1 MYRHL
6 FFDLDHTLWDFDRN
20 SAETIAELYDTLRL
34 ADAGVVSA
42 GELSRH
48 FLAINYALWADFDR
62 NLIDQNHI
70 RQHRFPMVFRAMGL
84 PDDPTICTALN
95 DGYLHGLARKP
106 HLMDSARDI
115 LDYLAGRYTL
125 HIITNGFSDIQA
137 VKMNSADIS
146 QYFTHVVTME
156 TAGFKKPDPR
166 IFQHALTLS
175 GATADESLM
184 LGDSYTA
191 DILGAMDAGL
201 DTVFYNPE
209 AKPAPT
215 PPTHDIRHWRELTAI
230 L

>member
-20 SAETIAELYDTLRL
+20 SAESLAELYDHHRL
-34 ADAGVVSA
+34 AEVGVASA
-42 GELSRH
+42 DELSRH
-48 FLAINYALWADFDR
+48 FLAVNYALWADFDQNR
-62 NLIDQNHI
+62 IDQAYI

-84 PDDPTICTALN
+84 PDDPVICAALN
-95 DGYLHGLARKP
+95 EGYLARLARKP
-106 HLMDSARDI
+106 HLMDSAREV

-137 VKMNSADIS
+137 IKMESADIS
-146 QYFTHVVTME
+146 RYFTHVVTME

-166 IFQHALTLS
+166 IFQHALTIS
-175 GATADESLM
+175 GATVPDSLM

-191 DILGAMDAGL
+191 DILGAMNVGL

-215 PPTHDIRHWRELTAI
+215 PPKHNIRHWRELLTI